1 MFLEIQTAQ
10 IMTAM
15 VTPFNEEG
23 QVDFKQTAKLIDYL
37 LNNGTEGLIVGGTTG
52 ESPTLT
58 HDEKLEL
65 YRKTVEFVNG
75 RVPIIAGTGS
85 FNTADTIT
93 FTQEVAKIDGIDAA
107 LVVAPYYNRPNQ
119 EGLYQHFKA
128 VAEASELPIMLY
140 NVPSRTGVTIEVETT
155 VRLSLL
161 KNVIGVKECAGLE
174 AMSGIIEGVNPEFLV
189 YSGEDALA
197 FPALCLGA
205 SGVISVASHV
215 IGNEMLEMYRLVN
228 NGVLEDAARIY
239 RELLPKM
246 ASVFSVP
253 SPAPVKAVLNHQGM
267 NVGGVRLPLVECT
280 KEEENKILNCLEIK

>member
-1 MFLEIQTAQ
+1 MEIQTAQ